1 MFRIGKLSEITG
13 ISIKTIR
20 FYEEKGLL
28 SPIEVDRW
36 TNYRYYDESSIDRL
50 SQIAYLKNLG
60 LTLNEILNL
69 NEETLKKKTKELTKI
84 LDKIKSNINT
94 LSDLSLKGEIVMKN
108 FVDDP
113 RVIGKWKKIA
123 VVDSVDDFRAGKRK
137 DFDVF
142 IFNNLYFLP
151 KGEQYW
157 IFSWSK
163 GKLFVKDKVFK
174 YDIID
179 GKLFIYLTVYG
190 SKEISD
196 IIVYE
201 QLDDKK
207 YTREEIRIEDNID
220 LPFIDDRRLLG
231 VWNVADLIDSKKDF
245 KPADATDKYYVKR
258 IIFDKAGRVD
268 MIVGDDNRVLK
279 MKWTKNV
286 LINEKGKT
294 ASEIEII
301 DVKDDEYMILEWKS
315 GDYVF
320 GGEISCYYVLK
331 KIK

>member
-113 RVIGKWKKIA
+113 RVIGK
-123 VVDSVDDFRAGKRK
+123 
-137 DFDVF
+137 
-142 IFNNLYFLP
+142 
-151 KGEQYW
+151 
-157 IFSWSK
+157 
-163 GKLFVKDKVFK
+163 
-174 YDIID
+174 
-179 GKLFIYLTVYG
+179 
-190 SKEISD
+190 
-196 IIVYE
+196 
-201 QLDDKK
+201 
-207 YTREEIRIEDNID
+207 
-220 LPFIDDRRLLG
+220 
-231 VWNVADLIDSKKDF
+231 
-245 KPADATDKYYVKR
+245 
-258 IIFDKAGRVD
+258 
-268 MIVGDDNRVLK
+268 
-279 MKWTKNV
+279 
-286 LINEKGKT
+286 
-294 ASEIEII
+294 
-301 DVKDDEYMILEWKS
+301 
-315 GDYVF
+315 
-320 GGEISCYYVLK
+320 
-331 KIK
+331 